1 MICDI
6 QLKKVEIDYSYYS
19 KPIRLG
25 CPFCKFDASHKTRTF
40 HSMKSLLYH
49 LSNEHKQN
57 ENFYPFT
64 IADVKTLMQ
73 ILAKSVEVGLLS

>member
-19 KPIRLG
+19 KPRRLG
-25 CPFCKFDASHKTRTF
+25 CPFCKFESSHKTQTF

-49 LSNEHKQN
+49 LSTEHKHN
-57 ENFYPFT
+57 EKPYPFT
-64 IADVKTLMQ
+64 VFDIKTLMQ
-73 ILAKSVEVGLLS
+73 IIAKSAEVGLLV